1 MYTNDL
7 LQLQYLGVDLY
18 HTSCIRHQSVFS
30 FLGRCTHDMWLASAA
45 DRRAAINTDRNAA
58 AFAADTPCSNRSIGL
73 SRARG
78 AHNSK
83 PAARRCCAA
92 RWTDRQTDGRPTVS

>member
-30 FLGRCTHDMWLASAA
+30 FLGRCTHDKWLASAA
-45 DRRAAINTDRNAA
+45 DRRAAINMDRNAA
-58 AFAADTPCSNRSIGL
+58 AF
-73 SRARG
+73 
-78 AHNSK
+78 
-83 PAARRCCAA
+83 AA